1 MTTTEMTTTGVMTL
15 QAGSTY
21 HEVLVA
27 DEDVL
32 ESSRWRPRLTVL
44 GRDSKYIGRSFFSFV
59 CHIVFKEDRFNQS
72 LHLMFYVSAHNNT
85 HNTADSR
92 WLASASDDKTMR
104 LWDAATGKCER
115 MLKGHSDS
123 V

>member
-72 LHLMFYVSAHNNT
+72 LHLYVLRICAQQVMS
-85 HNTADSR
+85 
-92 WLASASDDKTMR
+92 
-104 LWDAATGKCER
+104 TGFPSWSINKA
-115 MLKGHSDS
+115 
-123 V
+123 